1 MSGKVPTGV
10 YVNQINLHKL
20 SSCVQ
25 NQKPCT
31 INVNTIQRKG
41 AVRIDVLLTRE
52 QVKILN
58 DTGSLKIKMTKPL
71 LKKYSVRETSGGF
84 LPFLIP
90 LFAGLSAVGALT
102 GGISTAVKTANERKA
117 QLQAQKELERHN
129 KELEK
134 QISGSGVIVDF
145 AEKLEGLP
153 DKARLLVGDM
163 LSSIAQAGVK
173 LTKRGHGLYLSNK

>member
-20 SSCVQ
+20 LSCIQ
-25 NQKPCT
+25 NQKPCM

-58 DTGSLKIKMTKPL
+58 DTGSLKIKMTKPM
-71 LKKYSVRETSGGF
+71 LKKYSIRETSGGF

-90 LFAGLSAVGALT
+90 LFAGLSVAGALT
-102 GGISTAVKTANERKA
+102 GGISAAVKTANKWTA
-117 QLQAQKELERHN
+117 QLRAQKELERHN

-163 LSSIAQAGVK
+163 LSSISQAGVK
-173 LTKRGHGLYLSNK
+173 LTKRGNGLYLCNK